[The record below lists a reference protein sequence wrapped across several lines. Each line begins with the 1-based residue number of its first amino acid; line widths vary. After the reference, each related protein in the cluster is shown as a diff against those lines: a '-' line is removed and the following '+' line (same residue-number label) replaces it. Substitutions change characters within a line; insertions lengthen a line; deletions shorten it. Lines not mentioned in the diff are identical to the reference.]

1 MKPTYIEI
9 ELRKIK
15 LKLGQT
21 QEFLKIALI
30 EISKGDEK
38 ISKCNEEISK
48 RDEEI
53 SKLREEIAKLKEQF
67 SKNSKN
73 SSKPPS
79 SDQKGNTDPKQPKEN
94 RKKRQG
100 KSRTL
105 FPPER
110 VDKHIT
116 CSRENCPHCGSSAIE
131 LNGQSP
137 EILQQAELPKIKATV
152 TEYQLLKYGCLA
164 CGKNSVA
171 SLPVGVPDSTF
182 GPNLMGLLVN
192 LTGVFHL
199 SKRESIQLIKELLD
213 VDISVGSVS
222 NIEER
227 VSVILDPIY
236 KRIHQFILES
246 KFCKH
251 FDETGWRD
259 QGKRHYVWLACCE
272 SAAFYMIDRHRSS
285 KAFLKMFRTN
295 PEHVCCVTDRY
306 AVYSMFKMHQYCL
319 AHLIREFHGYAEREG
334 LDKQIGEAL
343 EKELKKA
350 CHIHKQY
357 RNGESDLKKRNLR
370 LGYRKRRLRRLLEE
384 GMVHG
389 SDKLFKL
396 SETLL
401 DDFDNLWMFTKIPGM
416 EPTNNLAERDLRK
429 LVMWRKKSYG
439 TRGARGKRFVERIT
453 TIAQTLKRQS
463 RSVLS
468 FTQETLT
475 QFYNNST
482 VPFIHEA
489 FGF

>member
-1 MKPTYIEI
+1 
-9 ELRKIK
+9 
-15 LKLGQT
+15 
-21 QEFLKIALI
+21 
-30 EISKGDEK
+30 
-38 ISKCNEEISK
+38 
-48 RDEEI
+48 
-53 SKLREEIAKLKEQF
+53 
-67 SKNSKN
+67 
-73 SSKPPS
+73 
-79 SDQKGNTDPKQPKEN
+79 
-94 RKKRQG
+94 
-100 KSRTL
+100 
-105 FPPER
+105 
-110 VDKHIT
+110 
-116 CSRENCPHCGSSAIE
+116 
-131 LNGQSP
+131 
-137 EILQQAELPKIKATV
+137 
-152 TEYQLLKYGCLA
+152 
-164 CGKNSVA
+164 
-171 SLPVGVPDSTF
+171 
-182 GPNLMGLLVN
+182 
-192 LTGVFHL
+192 
-199 SKRESIQLIKELLD
+199 
-213 VDISVGSVS
+213 
-222 NIEER
+222 
-227 VSVILDPIY
+227 
-236 KRIHQFILES
+236 
-246 KFCKH
+246 
-251 FDETGWRD
+251 
-259 QGKRHYVWLACCE
+259 
-272 SAAFYMIDRHRSS
+272 MIDRHRSS

-306 AVYSMFKMHQYCL
+306 AVYSRFKMHQYCL

-357 RNGESDLKKRNLR
+357 RNGECDLKKRNLR
-370 LGYRKRRLRRLLEE
+370 LGYRKRRLRRLLED